1 MEALK
6 KYKFFII
13 LVLIVLIILFS
24 FFNKPKEIESIEIVE
39 SNVEE
44 VKNTIKFQIKGAVK
58 KDGVYEILEDS
69 RVIDAIKLS
78 GGVLENA
85 DTSDINLSA
94 KLLDA
99 MVIDIPYQES
109 LKGIKVDIKGEV
121 KLPGV
126 YELDENARIIDVI
139 KLSGGLNEFADTSNI
154 NLSKRVFDE
163 MVIIIPKI
171 VLKEEIIGTENENI
185 SKDENVTN
193 DENTIKDEI
202 ISNDEVKNEED
213 NIIKNDGLIGDEQ
226 NSEQKEEQEE
236 KEDVIVENKK
246 ISLNTA
252 TKEELMTLSGIGES
266 KALAIIEYR
275 NNKQFETIEE
285 ITNIKGIGNSIYEK
299 IKDNITL

>member
-1 MEALK
+1 MEVLK
-6 KYKFFII
+6 KYKFFI
-13 LVLIVLIILFS
+13 VLVLIILVILVS

-39 SNVEE
+39 NSVEE
-44 VKNTIKFQIKGAVK
+44 VNNTIKFQIKGAVK

-78 GGVLENA
+78 GGVLDIA

-99 MVIDIPYQES
+99 MVIDIPYQEGIKS
-109 LKGIKVDIKGEV
+109 IKVDIKGEV

-139 KLSGGLNEFADTSNI
+139 KLSGGITEFADTSNI
-154 NLSKRVFDE
+154 NLSKRIFDE

-171 VLKEEIIGTENENI
+171 ILKEETDIEIKDENI
-185 SKDENVTN
+185 VKDENVTN
-193 DENTIKDEI
+193 DEI
-202 ISNDEVKNEED
+202 ISKEEVKNEED

-226 NSEQKEEQEE
+226 NNEKEEQEE
-236 KEDVIVENKK
+236 KKDVIVENKK
-246 ISLNTA
+246 ISLNNA

-275 NNKQFETIEE
+275 NNKQFESIEE

-299 IKDNITL
+299 IKEDITL